1 MTQLTLEDYLK
12 TARYEGPVTARD
24 CERLEG
30 QTRRIYELMRDA
42 SYRTLAEIEG
52 ITGDPQASI
61 SAQIRHLKKIRFG
74 GHTVNKRRRGNQW
87 EYQLITRKES

>member
-42 SYRTLAEIEG
+42 SYRTLAEIEM
-52 ITGDPQASI
+52 ITGDPQPSI
-61 SAQIRHLKKIRFG
+61 SSQLRHYRKLRFG

-87 EYQLITRKES
+87 EYQLIIRKEN

>member
-12 TARYEGPVTARD
+12 TARYEGPVSARD

-42 SYRTLAEIEG
+42 SYQTLAEIEG
-52 ITGDPQASI
+52 ATGDPAPSI
-61 SAQIRHLKKIRFG
+61 SSQLRHFRKLRFG